1 MQFVDYFAKEEKFM
15 TVVISFANQK
25 GGVGKTTGAV
35 NFAALAARVLGPDQV
50 AMLDLDQQG
59 NSTTAFLGNEISMR
73 EKPNFD
79 DPTMAEVLQSDLS
92 LLDAV
97 RIVELPEIKW
107 KGKIAGSTLHVM
119 PGTGYLKQL
128 EGPLNQGLDELETL
142 NDKIADI
149 EGEYKLIVM
158 DCPPNLSG
166 LMANAL
172 VASDWVVIPITP
184 GQFEI
189 DGLTKLTQAMVRFK
203 AKLNDRL
210 AVLGV
215 WPNKVRNTT
224 LARNTFE
231 AAGGIRELAPH
242 LFPFE
247 KVLLPAVY
255 DRVAIGD
262 AQSFQSDVMA
272 HQPGSKSAAEFR
284 IFTAEVLRRAG
295 LI

>member
-1 MQFVDYFAKEEKFM
+1 M

-35 NFAALAARVLGPDQV
+35 NFAALAARILGPDQV
-50 AMLDLDQQG
+50 VLLDLDQQG
-59 NSTTAFLGNEISMR
+59 NASAAFLGNEIAMR
-73 EKPNFD
+73 GKPNFE

-92 LLDAV
+92 LIDAV
-97 RIVELPEIKW
+97 RVVELPAIKW
-107 KGKIAGSTLHVM
+107 KQTIPASTLHIV

-128 EGPLNQGLDELETL
+128 EGPLNQGINELETL
-142 NDKIADI
+142 AEKIAEID
-149 EGEYKLIVM
+149 GQYQLIVT

-189 DGLTKLTQAMVRFK
+189 DGLTKLTQAMIRFQ

-210 AVLGV
+210 GVIGV

-231 AAGGIRELAPH
+231 AAVGIRDLAPQ
-242 LFPFE
+242 LYPFE
-247 KVLLPAVY
+247 KTLLPATF

-262 AQSFQSDVMA
+262 AQSYQTDVMA
-272 HQPGSKSAAEFR
+272 HDPRSKSAGEFR
-284 IFTAEVLRRAG
+284 VLAAEILRRAG
-295 LI
+295 LIS

>member
-1 MQFVDYFAKEEKFM
+1 M

-35 NFAALAARVLGPDQV
+35 NFAALAARILGPDQV
-50 AMLDLDQQG
+50 ALLDLDQQG
-59 NSTTAFLGNEISMR
+59 NASAAFLGNEIAMR
-73 EKPNFD
+73 EKPNFE

-92 LLDAV
+92 LLDAARV
-97 RIVELPEIKW
+97 VDLEAIKW
-107 KGKIAGSTLHVM
+107 KQQIPATTLHIM

-128 EGPLNQGLDELETL
+128 EGPLNQGINELETL
-142 NDKIADI
+142 AEKIEEI
-149 EGEYKLIVM
+149 EGRYQLIVT

-172 VASDWVVIPITP
+172 VASDWIVIPITP

-189 DGLTKLTQAMVRFK
+189 DGLTKLTQAMIRFK

-210 AVLGV
+210 AVIGV

-231 AAGGIRELAPH
+231 AAVGIRELAPQ
-242 LFPFE
+242 LYPFE

-262 AQSFQSDVMA
+262 AQSYQSDVMA
-272 HQPGSKSAAEFR
+272 HDARSKSAGEFR
-284 IFTAEVLRRAG
+284 ALTAEILRRAE
-295 LI
+295 LIS

>member
-1 MQFVDYFAKEEKFM
+1 M

-50 AMLDLDQQG
+50 AMFDLDQQG

-97 RIVELPEIKW
+97 RIIELPEIKW
-107 KGKIAGSTLHVM
+107 KSKIAGSTLHII

-128 EGPLNQGLDELETL
+128 EGPLNQGINELETL

-149 EGEYKLIVM
+149 NGEYQLIVM

-215 WPNKVRNTT
+215 WPNKVRHTT

-284 IFTAEVLRRAG
+284 AFTAEVLRRAG